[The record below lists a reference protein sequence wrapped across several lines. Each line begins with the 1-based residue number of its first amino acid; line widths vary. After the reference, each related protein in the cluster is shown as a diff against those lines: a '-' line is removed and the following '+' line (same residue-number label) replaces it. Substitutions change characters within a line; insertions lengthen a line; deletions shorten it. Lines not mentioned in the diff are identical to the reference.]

1 MGLSDTPSA
10 SRLHIGIFGKRN
22 SGKSTLI
29 NKLTSQETSI
39 VSSVAGTTTDPVYKS
54 MEILPLGPV
63 MLIDTPGLDDCGSL
77 GEKRIKKTLD
87 IIKKCDIAIVL
98 CVAKDGITE
107 VESNIISLLEKRNVP
122 YITVFNKSDECTDF
136 EDGRLYIN
144 ASAGINT
151 DKVLEALASLKPKPE
166 KPLLSG
172 MVKKGDGVIL
182 VMPMDEAA
190 PKGRIILPQQQVLRE
205 ILDIKARAVCTVPE
219 DLRETLDSLKEAPQ
233 LVITDSQAF
242 GEVSSVLPK
251 DIPLTSFS
259 ILYAKKKADFNAC
272 LSGAEKLDEIK
283 SDDKI
288 LISEGCTHKRQCND
302 IGTVKLPDMIRKYT
316 GEKPS
321 FEFTSGTG
329 FPEDLSGFAL
339 IIHCGAC
346 MLRDNEV
353 QSRFA
358 AAFAAGI
365 PITNYGTAI
374 AKITGILDRCSY

>member
-29 NKLTSQETSI
+29 NKLTSQDIAI
-39 VSSVAGTTTDPVYKS
+39 VSPVAGTTTDPVYKS

-63 MLIDTPGLDDCGSL
+63 MLIDTPGLDDCGAL

-87 IIKKCDIAIVL
+87 IIKKCDMAIVL
-98 CVAKDGITE
+98 CVAKDGVTPL
-107 VESNIISLLEKRNVP
+107 ESDIEDQLKKRGVP
-122 YITVFNKSDECTDF
+122 YITVFNKSDECTEF
-136 EDGRLYIN
+136 KDGRLYIN
-144 ASAGINT
+144 ASEGKNT
-151 DKVLEALASLKPKPE
+151 DKVLEALASLKPAPE

-172 MVKKGDGVIL
+172 TVNEGDTVIL

-205 ILDIKARAVCTVPE
+205 ILDLKAQALCTVPQN
-219 DLRETLDSLKEAPQ
+219 LPETLNSLKKAPD

-242 GEVSSVLPK
+242 SEVSAALPE
-251 DIPLTSFS
+251 DIRLTSFS
-259 ILYAKKKADFNAC
+259 ILYAKKKADFDAC
-272 LSGAEKLDEIK
+272 IAGAEKLGKLK
-283 SDDKI
+283 SSDKI

-302 IGTVKLPDMIRKYT
+302 IGTVKLPNMIRKYT
-316 GEKPS
+316 GENPV
-321 FEFTSGTG
+321 FQFTSGTG
-329 FPEDLSGFAL
+329 FPENLSDFSL

-353 QSRFA
+353 KARFA
-358 AAFAAGI
+358 AAKEAGV
-365 PITNYGTAI
+365 PITNYGIAI
-374 AKITGILDRCSY
+374 AKITGILDRCEY